1 VWVFRWRE
9 LQADGSRVQK
19 KKTIGDVRRF
29 PKKSDVQKE
38 VENLRA
44 EINAKQDR
52 IGKMTVRELWG
63 HFQEHE
69 LYRKADGPADIVE
82 TFRSPVTI
90 DLYLDNF
97 KRYIIPRWGDCFL
110 EDIKAVRVEKWLGSL
125 PYAPATKAKYRN
137 QLSCLFS
144 HAIRH
149 ELWKS
154 YNPIIGPSKGSGVRQ
169 SAKRLKTPDIL
180 SMAEMESIL
189 RGLKVPMHRV
199 AVLIAAVMG
208 LRRSEIRG
216 LKWSDVLFDE
226 LWVTLKRG
234 VVRTYLTKLK
244 TEGSR
249 KGLPMPQ
256 ELADVLLE
264 WRSQTPYRADDDWVF
279 ASPTTGGRSPIWLD
293 IVLRNYIQP
302 VAKAAGITKTIGW
315 HTWRRS
321 LASLLAKK
329 KEPVKVVQE
338 LLRHS
343 NPEITA
349 ALYQQADVED
359 KRAAQDHVSGLFLVP
374 MAS

>member
-1 VWVFRWRE
+1 
-9 LQADGSRVQK
+9 
-19 KKTIGDVRRF
+19 
-29 PKKSDVQKE
+29 
-38 VENLRA
+38 
-44 EINAKQDR
+44 
-52 IGKMTVRELWG
+52 
-63 HFQEHE
+63 
-69 LYRKADGPADIVE
+69 
-82 TFRSPVTI
+82 
-90 DLYLDNF
+90 
-97 KRYIIPRWGDCFL
+97 
-110 EDIKAVRVEKWLGSL
+110 
-125 PYAPATKAKYRN
+125 
-137 QLSCLFS
+137 
-144 HAIRH
+144 
-149 ELWKS
+149 
-154 YNPIIGPSKGSGVRQ
+154 VRQ

-226 LWVTLKRG
+226 LWLTLKRG
-234 VVRTYLTKLK
+234 VVRTYLTRLK

-256 ELADVLLE
+256 ELANVLLE
-264 WRSQTPYRADDDWVF
+264 WRSQTPYRADGDWVF
-279 ASPTTGGRSPIWLD
+279 ASPTTGGCSPIWLD

-302 VAKAAGITKTIGW
+302 IAKQTGITKTIGW
-315 HTWRRS
+315 HTWRRA

-349 ALYQQADVED
+349 ELYQQADAEE
-359 KRAAQDHVSGLFLVP
+359 KHAAQGHVSGLFLMP